1 MAKNILVIEDEEL
14 MSSSL
19 LWLLEKSGYNVTIAN
34 NGEEALL
41 KVKNMSFNLIIVDV
55 RMPYIDGIDTLSNIR
70 DYLKK
75 SGTKLVPE
83 IIITGYAD
91 ENSHKR
97 AMDLGVA
104 DYIYKPFDS
113 TEILKAIR
121 NYIL

>member
-19 LWLLEKSGYNVTIAN
+19 LWLLEKSGYNVTVAN

-41 KVKNMSFNLIIVDV
+41 KVKNMNFNLIIVDV
-55 RMPYIDGIDTLSNIR
+55 RMPCIDGIDTLSNIR
-70 DYLKK
+70 DYFKK
-75 SGTKLVPE
+75 SGNKLVPE

-91 ENSHKR
+91 ENSYKR

-104 DYIYKPFDS
+104 DYIYKPFES

-121 NYIL
+121 SHIL